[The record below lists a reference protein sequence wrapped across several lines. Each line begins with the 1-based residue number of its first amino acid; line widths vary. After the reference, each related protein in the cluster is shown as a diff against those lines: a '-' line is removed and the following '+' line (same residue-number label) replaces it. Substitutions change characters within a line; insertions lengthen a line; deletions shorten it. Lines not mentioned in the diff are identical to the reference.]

1 MAQLTQ
7 TATGFKKTS
16 PLSGRFL
23 LKMGVLAGIIAS
35 YVCLVGMVVVFSE
48 REIIAGLFTSGQIIL
63 VAGPF
68 GISYYFARKAETIG
82 SPWKIVGSS
91 ALIGFLSALPLTLI
105 VFLAENTNIREMF
118 VNISPDLARILTFG
132 RESVVIQVP
141 FNFAFMREENTL
153 FINITG
159 NIVLIV
165 VMIIASFAGAG
176 LRLIPGK
183 WRKPI
188 TVAGIAVLVIGLM
201 SELIIAILRPYIG
214 SAGIRIFFQS
224 GTLRPVSALAIF
236 LITFG
241 LVIFWQARGNN
252 VKARINSFKEP
263 REKPVRYG
271 SFSLLGLL
279 LLLLPWIVGTFL
291 SEVIDN
297 IGLYILM
304 GLGLNIAVGLAGL
317 LDLGYLTNFAVG
329 AYVTAMLTTTGDYS
343 GAELSFWIVIPVAVL
358 AAMLTGFIF
367 ALPVLRMRGDYL
379 AIATLGFGEIIRV
392 LVVSNWLAPYI
403 GGAQGIL
410 EIPNPSFWGV
420 VFSKPEHFYYIIL
433 LACIFALF
441 VSVRLNN
448 SRTGR
453 QWMALRED
461 EDVAAAMGIDTTLT
475 KLLAFTLSA
484 AAGGLAGA
492 IFAARLGTV
501 FPQSFNILI
510 SINVLSI
517 IIIGGMGSIPGIVLG
532 AFLLIGVP
540 ELLREFAEY
549 RLLLYGALLIVVML
563 VRPEGLWPS
572 ATRRRELQDAMEE
585 GAALGVPH
593 SEMISHGQ
601 EFESPRMD

>member
-1 MAQLTQ
+1 MNRDHKQRGIMAALG
-7 TATGFKKTS
+7 A
-16 PLSGRFL
+16 
-23 LKMGVLAGIIAS
+23 LAGIIAS
-35 YVCLVGMVVVFSE
+35 YVSIIGMVVVFSG
-48 REIIAGLFTSGQIIL
+48 REIIAITDYFTLGLLIL

-68 GISYYFARKAETIG
+68 GIGYYLARKAETTDSAGKIIG
-82 SPWKIVGSS
+82 SG
-91 ALIGFLSALPLTLI
+91 ALIGFISFIPLVFI
-105 VFLAENTNIREMF
+105 IFLADNTNIREMF
-118 VNISPDLARILTFG
+118 VNISPNLVEVLTFG
-132 RESVVIQVP
+132 QE
-141 FNFAFMREENTL
+141 
-153 FINITG
+153 G
-159 NIVLIV
+159 IVGIIILLV
-165 VMIIASFAGAG
+165 VMVVAGILGTG
-176 LRLIPGK
+176 LRLLPDK

-188 TVAGIAVLVIGLM
+188 TIASSVTIGVGVM
-201 SELIIAILRPYIG
+201 SELIIIILRPYISSG
-214 SAGIRIFFQS
+214 GVRIFFQS
-224 GTLRPVSALAIF
+224 GTLRPSSAIAIF
-236 LITFG
+236 LITFA
-241 LVIFWQARGNN
+241 LVILWQVRGTQM
-252 VKARINSFKEP
+252 RSSFNTFKQP
-263 REKPVRYG
+263 RQKQVRYG

-329 AYVTAMLTTTGDYS
+329 AYVTAVLTTTGEYG
-343 GAELSFWIVIPVAVL
+343 GAELSFWVVIPIAVL

-392 LVVSNWLAPYI
+392 LVLSDWLAAYI

-410 EIPNPSFWGV
+410 EIPNPSMFGF
-420 VFSKPEHFYYIIL
+420 VFAVPEHFYYIIL
-433 LACIFALF
+433 VACLVALF
-441 VSVRLNN
+441 VSTRLNN

-461 EDVAAAMGIDTTLT
+461 EDVASAMGIDTTMT

-492 IFAARLGTV
+492 IFAVRLGTV
-501 FPQSFNILI
+501 FPQSFNLLV

-532 AFLLIGVP
+532 AFLLVGVP

-572 ATRRRELQDAMEE
+572 ATRRRELRDAMDE
-585 GAALGVPH
+585 GMGMSVPH
-593 SEMISHGQ
+593 SETVSHGQ
-601 EFESPRMD
+601 SIKAPRMD

>member
-1 MAQLTQ
+1 MTELTQ
-7 TATGFKKTS
+7 ATPKFVEVS
-16 PLSGRFL
+16 PINGRFL
-23 LKMGVLAGIIAS
+23 LKMGALAGIVAL
-35 YVCLVGMVVVFSE
+35 YVSVIGMVEVFSN
-48 REIIAGLFTSGQIIL
+48 RELIADILTLGQVIL
-63 VAGPF
+63 IAGPF
-68 GISYYFARKAETIG
+68 GISYYVARKAKAMESVGKIIG
-82 SPWKIVGSS
+82 AGAFIG
-91 ALIGFLSALPLTLI
+91 LISVLPLIFIIL
-105 VFLAENTNIREMF
+105 LAENTNIRNMF
-118 VNISPDLARILTFG
+118 VNISPALVEVLTFG
-132 RESVVIQVP
+132 QDSLALGI
-141 FNFAFMREENTL
+141 M
-153 FINITG
+153 
-159 NIVLIV
+159 VLV
-165 VMIIASFAGAG
+165 AVMIVAGILGAG
-176 LRLIPGK
+176 LRIVPDK

-188 TVAGIAVLVIGLM
+188 MIGGAVTLGVGLM
-201 SELIIAILRPYIG
+201 SELIIVILRPLLG
-214 SAGIRIFFQS
+214 SGGVRIFFQS
-224 GTLRPVSALAIF
+224 GSLRPISALVVY
-236 LITFG
+236 LLTFG
-241 LVIFWQARGNN
+241 LVIYWQNKGGHIKGRFNT
-252 VKARINSFKEP
+252 FKEP
-263 REKPVRYG
+263 REKQVRVG
-271 SFSLLGLL
+271 GFSMIGIV
-279 LLLLPWIVGTFL
+279 LLLLPWILGTFL

-329 AYVTAMLTTTGDYS
+329 AYVTAVLTTTGEYG
-343 GAELSFWIVIPVAVL
+343 GAELSFWIVVPIAIL
-358 AAMLTGFIF
+358 AAMFTGFIF

-392 LVVSNWLAPYI
+392 LVLSDWLAPYI

-410 EIPNPSFWGV
+410 DIPNPSFFGFA
-420 VFSKPEHFYYIIL
+420 FSKPEHFYYIIL
-433 LACIFALF
+433 LACIIALF

-492 IFAARLGTV
+492 IFAVRLGTV
-501 FPQSFNILI
+501 FPQSFNLLV

-532 AFLLIGVP
+532 AVLLVGVP

-572 ATRRRELQDAMEE
+572 ATRRRELRDAMDE
-585 GAALGVPH
+585 GMDLGVPH

-601 EFESPRMD
+601 EFNAPKMD

>member
-1 MAQLTQ
+1 MAQLTK
-7 TATGFKKTS
+7 TVPEFTKTS
-16 PLSGRFL
+16 PLNGRSL
-23 LKMGVLAGIIAS
+23 LKMGAFAGVIALYVSII
-35 YVCLVGMVVVFSE
+35 GMVVVFSG
-48 REIIAGLFTSGQIIL
+48 REVIAITDYFTLGLLIL

-68 GISYYFARKAETIG
+68 GIGYYVARKAKDTDAAGKIIG
-82 SPWKIVGSS
+82 AGT
-91 ALIGFLSALPLTLI
+91 LIGFISVIPLI
-105 VFLAENTNIREMF
+105 FIIFLAENTNIRQMF
-118 VNISPDLARILTFG
+118 VNISPNLVEVLTFG
-132 RESVVIQVP
+132 QESLVV
-141 FNFAFMREENTL
+141 
-153 FINITG
+153 G
-159 NIVLIV
+159 IVILV
-165 VMIIASFAGAG
+165 ALMILAGVAGAG
-176 LRLIPGK
+176 LRLIPDK
-183 WRKPI
+183 WRKPL
-188 TVAGIAVLVIGLM
+188 TVASLVTLSVGLM
-201 SELIIAILRPYIG
+201 SELIIIILRRYIG
-214 SAGIRIFFQS
+214 SGGVRIFFQS
-224 GTLRPVSALAIF
+224 GSLRPSTAIVIF

-241 LVIFWQARGNN
+241 LVVFWQTRGTNVKGRANN
-252 VKARINSFKEP
+252 VSQDHP
-263 REKPVRYG
+263 KPVRYG
-271 SFSLLGLL
+271 GFTLMGVILLI
-279 LLLLPWIVGTFL
+279 LPWVLGTFL
-291 SEVIDN
+291 SEVLDN

-329 AYVTAMLTTTGDYS
+329 AYVAAVLTTTGDYG
-343 GAELSFWIVIPVAVL
+343 GAHLSFWLVVPISLL
-358 AAMLTGFIF
+358 AAMLTGFTF

-392 LVVSNWLAPYI
+392 LVLSDWLAPYI

-410 EIPNPSFWGV
+410 DIPNPTLFGFE
-420 VFSKPEHFYYIIL
+420 FSKPEHFYYIIL
-433 LACIFALF
+433 VACIFALF
-441 VSVRLNN
+441 VSLRLNN

-492 IFAARLGTV
+492 IFAVRLGTV
-501 FPQSFNILI
+501 FPQSFNLLV

-532 AFLLIGVP
+532 AFLLVGVP

-585 GAALGVPH
+585 GAVLEVPH
-593 SEMISHGQ
+593 SEVVSHGQ
-601 EFESPRMD
+601 TIEARRMD